1 MTHSLSILNDNAK
14 ITRNKTESIRLKP
27 IIFQSHTV
35 PSHQIVLPHSHYN
48 TCQSKAAES
57 F

>member
-1 MTHSLSILNDNAK
+1 MTQSLSILNDNAK

-35 PSHQIVLPHSHYN
+35 PSHQIVLPHFHYN
-48 TCQSKAAES
+48 TCRSKAAES